1 MSVSIRDEE
10 QKLGNNSSFDDADVD
25 ARLRRYAVLRRV
37 WSLNDEELGWI
48 NRYVVRQ
55 TTAGEFEQFINED
68 HEWKLRVEIN
78 NHLYD
83 VELIEL
89 SREWFEDAHN
99 KDEIILVSLR
109 ENRKLGLYI
118 ALVKR
123 VTGDSSWVKF
133 KQLFIGG

>member
-1 MSVSIRDEE
+1 MSVTTRDDENM
-10 QKLGNNSSFDDADVD
+10 LGKNSSFEDVD
-25 ARLRRYAVLRRV
+25 VDTRLRRYAILRRV
-37 WSLNDEELGWI
+37 WTLSSEELGWI

-55 TTAGEFEQFINED
+55 TTAGELEEFLNED
-68 HEWKLRVEIN
+68 HEWKLRVEVN

-83 VELIEL
+83 VEFIEL
-89 SREWFEDAHN
+89 CREWVAN
-99 KDEIILVSLR
+99 KENSDEMLIVSLR
-109 ENRKLGLYI
+109 ENRKLGFYV